1 MRLIACFAALV
12 LGSLGS
18 LVPVSIPGS
27 SPGTRTIDDPP
38 PEPIDCPLCGGNP
51 QVHVARTFAIVDTG
65 SDLATCVLRW

>member
-1 MRLIACFAALV
+1 MKLIACFAALV

-18 LVPVSIPGS
+18 LVPTTSPVS
-27 SPGTRTIDDPP
+27 RTIDDPP

-65 SDLATCVLRW
+65 SDLATRVLRW

>member
-1 MRLIACFAALV
+1 MKLIACFAALV

-18 LVPVSIPGS
+18 LVPVSSPGS
-27 SPGTRTIDDPP
+27 SPVSRTIDDPP

-65 SDLATCVLRW
+65 SDLATRVLRW